1 MTERSVAADA
11 DVLAA
16 AALAGAALEAP
27 PTSAISGG
35 PIAPAT
41 QDPTTDGGE
50 AGVMIMTVDTE
61 ALPAIITGNPMANL
75 PAAARPPHPGPGPG
89 PGPNRG
95 GPSPSPGALWRT
107 SMLPPA
113 LRKRHVDAP
122 VHLPTRDQCLGLAH
136 APGPGLA
143 ESRGDTKALL
153 HGSVCNYLCIQHE
166 YGS

>member
-1 MTERSVAADA
+1 MTEMSVAADA

-16 AALAGAALEAP
+16 AARTGAALEAP
-27 PTSAISGG
+27 PTSAVHGG

-41 QDPTTDGGE
+41 QDPTTDGDA

-61 ALPAIITGNPMANL
+61 ALPAIITGSPMANL

-89 PGPNRG
+89 PKEG
-95 GPSPSPGALWRT
+95 GPSPGALWRT
-107 SMLPPA
+107 STLPPA
-113 LRKRHVDAP
+113 LRNRRVDAP
-122 VHLPTRDQCLGLAH
+122 VHLPTQDQCLGLAH

-143 ESRGDTKALL
+143 ESQGDTEALL
-153 HGSVCNYLCIQHE
+153 HGLVCNYLCVQRE